1 MKPGE
6 VALLK
11 ATEEQVFILD
21 IRKGTDFQHFPQLS
35 GQVAVVRRARLSK
48 DGVLHSQET
57 FTIEELESVDE
68 RQKRQAADLAE
79 LRAQYDNLN
88 PTPDTAT
95 AARSN

>member
-1 MKPGE
+1 MKPGT

-21 IRKGTDFQHFPQLS
+21 IRRASELERFPQLS
-35 GQVAVVRRARLSK
+35 GDVAIVRRARLSK
-48 DGVLHSQET
+48 DGVLHSRET
-57 FTIEELESVDE
+57 FTLEELEAPEE

-88 PTPDTAT
+88 PTPDAAT